1 MFKHGS
7 GEGENR
13 TMDTEQVLH
22 RIEQWIR
29 QEALFYGPRML
40 TIEQGLPLPDYTGP
54 ERTPVNEIAALV
66 VQNSH
71 QTRGDFALTVDLGA
85 VESELLFLVI
95 KCIAKS
101 KDKTVDEVRLK
112 EVLERLEYSLN
123 WQSFPD
129 RSWAFLHQ
137 FDCLERFVTLD
148 GPARIRRTTIIEDSL
163 FKQYNHSVGGRTV
176 CRFVAETKQDA
187 RVIYFSDDGS
197 INPIVNNEFV
207 MLVSSLRLASP
218 SSVGINRVSVEVPA
232 GNFGEQSPAV
242 AIPFYSAPEVFPAAF
257 SRFVNTQCVLD
268 KYELEL
274 FGRLHTGLRKVVE
287 TGGENAD
294 RLQRSLRRFNAAI
307 CSGQIEDIV
316 VDTIIGLEILFHTT
330 GFRTSFLASHLA
342 AIGASERKTVADQLD
357 KSYDLRN
364 RIVHGGSLKEG
375 DSHLAIRLLTIFCR
389 VLRSYIYLATKM
401 QDIDGYI
408 RRIPYDP
415 DELAKLEN
423 ELARWSRAE
432 TSWVWKPSEPPKA
445 L

>member
-1 MFKHGS
+1 M
-7 GEGENR
+7 
-13 TMDTEQVLH
+13 
-22 RIEQWIR
+22 
-29 QEALFYGPRML
+29 
-40 TIEQGLPLPDYTGP
+40 
-54 ERTPVNEIAALV
+54 
-66 VQNSH
+66 
-71 QTRGDFALTVDLGA
+71 
-85 VESELLFLVI
+85 
-95 KCIAKS
+95 
-101 KDKTVDEVRLK
+101 
-112 EVLERLEYSLN
+112 
-123 WQSFPD
+123 
-129 RSWAFLHQ
+129 
-137 FDCLERFVTLD
+137 
-148 GPARIRRTTIIEDSL
+148 
-163 FKQYNHSVGGRTV
+163 
-176 CRFVAETKQDA
+176 
-187 RVIYFSDDGS
+187 
-197 INPIVNNEFV
+197 
-207 MLVSSLRLASP
+207 
-218 SSVGINRVSVEVPA
+218 
-232 GNFGEQSPAV
+232 
-242 AIPFYSAPEVFPAAF
+242 
-257 SRFVNTQCVLD
+257 
-268 KYELEL
+268 
-274 FGRLHTGLRKVVE
+274 RKVVE
-287 TGGENAD
+287 TGGKNAD